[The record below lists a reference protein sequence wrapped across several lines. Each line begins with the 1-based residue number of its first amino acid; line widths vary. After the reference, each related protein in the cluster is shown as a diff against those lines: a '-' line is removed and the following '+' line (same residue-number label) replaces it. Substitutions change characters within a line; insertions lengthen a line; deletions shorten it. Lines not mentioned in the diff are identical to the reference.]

1 MSSAQLDVAHRETVV
16 MAVVIVVERFVAMP
30 VGVVVAVIGRNR
42 HWGVPWWVSEGGYG
56 ALVGVGEKAPVLVGG
71 GPSVAVP
78 GRLYVTASV
87 AVPSVVSAS
96 ASRST

>member
-16 MAVVIVVERFVAMP
+16 MAVVIVVVMAVVIVVERFVAIP

-56 ALVGVGEKAPVLVGG
+56 ALVEVGEEASVLVGG
-71 GPSVAVP
+71 GPSVPVP
-78 GRLYVTASV
+78 ARL
-87 AVPSVVSAS
+87 
-96 ASRST
+96 

>member
-1 MSSAQLDVAHRETVV
+1 
-16 MAVVIVVERFVAMP
+16 MAVVIVVDRFVAMP
-30 VGVVVAVIGRNR
+30 VVVVVAVIGRNR
-42 HWGVPWWVSEGGYG
+42 HWGVPWWVSEDGDE
-56 ALVGVGEKAPVLVGG
+56 ALVGVAEKALVLVGG

-87 AVPSVVSAS
+87 AVPSVVLAI